1 MGMLNRIGS
10 FFRGRA
16 HRDADER
23 ELDAEVRAHA
33 EMLADEK
40 VQQGMSEQEA
50 RRAARIQMGGIEQ
63 VKEEVRGA
71 RPGVWLETLWQDV
84 RFGAR
89 MLRKNPGF
97 TAVAVLTLALGIGAN
112 TAIFSLV
119 DVVLFRPLP
128 IAKPSEVVRLTFGET
143 RGDSHWITTS
153 FPAYQDYRDNTD
165 VFSGIAAY
173 LDRLPVNF
181 SAAGASAERVDAG
194 MVTGNYFQTLGVNA
208 LLGRAISPDDD
219 RPGAPPVAMLGYTYW
234 LSHFAGERSG
244 VGAEA
249 IVDGSQFTIV
259 GVTPPGFGGVSFDN
273 FPGIWLP
280 MSEAFRIDPLLR
292 AQIPLKSESFV
303 PFSVVARLGPGVSIQ
318 RAQTQLDATAE
329 RLGAGRLVPGEGE
342 YARGWPVLVPA
353 LEGARQS
360 RARFSRLLTG
370 IVLFVLVI
378 ACADA
383 AGLLLARAETRQKE
397 IALRLALGATRIR
410 VIRLHLI
417 EALIVSALGM
427 GAGGLLAYWGV
438 RFLTAQAPPLLPIPI
453 DRAASILDLR
463 VLAFT
468 ALIGILAGVASG
480 IAPAWR
486 SSRSDLA
493 LSLRG
498 APRTASA
505 TFWRLPLRSALVVL
519 QVVACVPLL
528 VGAGLLA
535 RTLAETS
542 RIRLG
547 FDPDHVAFAST
558 DPIRQGYDK
567 AAAAKLLEP
576 LLDALRA
583 QPGVQSAALG
593 SATPLQGEP
602 GTVVVPE
609 GRDTP
614 GAKRDWVQL
623 IMVSP
628 DYFGTVGI
636 SILGGR
642 DFDSSD
648 GPNAQGVAVVD
659 AFTAREYWPGQNPI
673 GKHIRGVGPNDRT
686 FEVVGVVDDVAPLR
700 PQASGA
706 VIAAPWPV
714 VYVPVEQAYL
724 MFPFQPDINLLART
738 SGEPSRLI
746 PAIRA
751 AVARV
756 NPDLP
761 VFRAHT
767 MRDQV
772 TLVLSDQHFLS
783 RVLGLFS
790 VLATILFAAGTYGLV
805 SYSTAR
811 SAQEFG
817 IRMAL
822 GAQPRS
828 VLWIVIRKGVALMA
842 AGLAIGLAAALGLTR
857 VIAAYL
863 YGVEP
868 TDLFTFV
875 AVPLLVLGVTLAA
888 CYLPARKAT
897 KVDPMVALRYE

>member
-1 MGMLNRIGS
+1 MGWLNRILS
-10 FFRGRA
+10 FFRGVA
-16 HRDADER
+16 HREENER
-23 ELDAEVRAHA
+23 DLDAEVRAHA
-33 EMLADEK
+33 ELLADEK
-40 VQQGMSEQEA
+40 VQRGMNAREA
-50 RRAARIQMGGIEQ
+50 QRAARMEMGGIEQ
-63 VKEEVRGA
+63 VKEEVRSA
-71 RPGVWLETLWQDV
+71 RPGVWIETLWQDV

-89 MLRKNPGF
+89 MLRKSPGF

-128 IAKPSEVVRLTFGET
+128 IAKPGEVMRLTFGET

-153 FPAYQDYRDNTD
+153 FPAYQQYRDNTN

-181 SAAGASAERVDAG
+181 SAAGAGAERVDAG

-208 LLGRAISPDDD
+208 LLGRVISPDDD
-219 RPGAPPVAMLGYTYW
+219 RPGAPPVTMLGYAYW
-234 LSHFAGERSG
+234 RSHFAGGRSA
-244 VGAEA
+244 VGMET
-249 IVDGSQFTIV
+249 IVDGAQVTIV

-273 FPGIWLP
+273 FPGVWLP
-280 MSEAFRIDPLLR
+280 MSEAFQVDPLLR
-292 AQIPLKSESFV
+292 SQIPLKRESFV

-318 RAQTQLDATAE
+318 QAQTQLDATAE
-329 RLGAGRLVPGEGE
+329 RLGAGRLVPGEEG
-342 YARGWPVLVPA
+342 YARRWPVLVPA

-360 RARFSRLLTG
+360 RARFSRLLMG

-383 AGLLLARAETRQKE
+383 AGLLLARAESRQKE

-410 VIRLHLI
+410 IIRLHLI

-427 GAGGLLAYWGV
+427 GAGGLLAFWGV
-438 RFLTAQAPPLLPIPI
+438 KFLTAQAPPLLPIPI
-453 DRAASILDLR
+453 DRAASIMDLR

-486 SSRSDLA
+486 YSRTDLA
-493 LSLRG
+493 LSLKG
-498 APRTASA
+498 APRTGSTA
-505 TFWRLPLRSALVVL
+505 FWRLPLRSALIIL

-528 VGAGLLA
+528 VGAGLFA
-535 RTLAETS
+535 RTLDETS

-547 FDPDHVAFAST
+547 FDPDRVAFAST

-567 AAAAKLLEP
+567 VAAAKLLEP

-583 QPGVQSAALG
+583 QPGVQSAALS
-593 SATPLQGEP
+593 SATPLQDGP

-609 GRDTP
+609 GHEAE
-614 GAKRDWVQL
+614 GAKPDWAQL

-628 DYFGTVGI
+628 DYFNTVGI
-636 SILGGR
+636 SMLGGR

-648 GPNAQGVAVVD
+648 GPNAQSVAVVD
-659 AFTAREYWPGQNPI
+659 AFTAQEYWPGQNPI
-673 GKHIRGVGPNDRT
+673 GKHIAGVGPNDRT
-686 FEVVGVVDDVAPLR
+686 FEVVGVVGDVAPLR

-714 VYVPVEQAYL
+714 VYVPIEQAYL
-724 MFPFQPDINLLART
+724 MFPFQPDIDLLAR
-738 SGEPSRLI
+738 SRGEPSRLL

-751 AVARV
+751 AVERV
-756 NPDLP
+756 NPNLP

-772 TLVLSDQHFLS
+772 TLVLSDQYFLS
-783 RVLGLFS
+783 RVLSLFS

-811 SAQEFG
+811 STQEFG

-822 GAQPRS
+822 GAQPPS
-828 VLWIVIRKGVALMA
+828 VLWMVIRKGVALMA
-842 AGLAIGLAAALGLTR
+842 AGLAIGLVASVGLTR

-863 YGVEP
+863 YGVQP
-868 TDLFTFV
+868 TDLFTFA
-875 AVPLLVLGVTLAA
+875 AVPLLIFGVTLAA
-888 CYLPARKAT
+888 CYLPARRAT
-897 KVDPMVALRYE
+897 KVDPTVALRYE

>member
-1 MGMLNRIGS
+1 
-10 FFRGRA
+10 
-16 HRDADER
+16 
-23 ELDAEVRAHA
+23 
-33 EMLADEK
+33 
-40 VQQGMSEQEA
+40 
-50 RRAARIQMGGIEQ
+50 
-63 VKEEVRGA
+63 EVRGA

-89 MLRKNPGF
+89 MLRKNPGT
-97 TAVAVLTLALGIGAN
+97 TAIAVLTLALGIGAN

-119 DVVLFRPLP
+119 DAVLFRPLP
-128 IAKPSEVVRLTFGET
+128 ISKPAEVVRLTFGET

-153 FPAYQDYRDNTD
+153 FPAYQEYRDNTD
-165 VFSGIAAY
+165 VFSGMAAY

-208 LLGRAISPDDD
+208 LLGRVISPDDD
-219 RPGAPPVAMLGYTYW
+219 RSGAPPVAMLGYAYW
-234 LSHFAGERSG
+234 RSHFAGDRSA

-249 IVDGSQFTIV
+249 IIDGSQVTIV

-292 AQIPLKSESFV
+292 AQIPLNSESFV

-318 RAQTQLDATAE
+318 QAQTQLDTVAE
-329 RLGAGRLVPGEGE
+329 RLGAGRLVPGEGG

-360 RARFSRLLTG
+360 RARFSLLLMG

-383 AGLLLARAETRQKE
+383 AGLLLARAESRQKE

-410 VIRLHLI
+410 IVRLHLI

-480 IAPAWR
+480 VAPAWR
-486 SSRSDLA
+486 YSRSDLA
-493 LSLRG
+493 LSLKG
-498 APRTASA
+498 ASRTASA
-505 TFWRLPLRSALVVL
+505 AFWRLPLRSALVIL

-528 VGAGLLA
+528 AGAGLLA

-547 FDPDHVAFAST
+547 FDPDHAAFAST

-583 QPGVQSAALG
+583 QPGVQSAALS
-593 SATPLQGEP
+593 SATPFQGGL

-609 GRDTP
+609 GREAN
-614 GAKRDWVQL
+614 GGKADWVQL

-628 DYFGTVGI
+628 DYFSTVGI
-636 SILGGR
+636 SMLGGR

-648 GPNAQGVAVVD
+648 GPSARGVAIVD
-659 AFTAREYWPGQNPI
+659 AFTAGEYWPGQNPI
-673 GKHIRGVGPNDRT
+673 GKHITGVGPNEQT
-686 FEVVGVVDDVAPLR
+686 FEVVGVVDNVAPLR
-700 PQASGA
+700 SQASGA
-706 VIAAPWPV
+706 VITAPVPV
-714 VYVPVEQAYL
+714 VYVPIEQAYL
-724 MFPFQPDINLLART
+724 MFPFQPDITLFARS
-738 SGEPSRLI
+738 SGEPRRLL
-746 PAIRA
+746 PEIRA
-751 AVARV
+751 AVERV

-772 TLVLSDQHFLS
+772 TLVLSDQYFLS

-790 VLATILFAAGTYGLV
+790 VLATILFAAGAYGLV
-805 SYSTAR
+805 SYTTAR
-811 SAQEFG
+811 STQEFG

-828 VLWIVIRKGVALMA
+828 VLWMVIRKGIVLTV
-842 AGLAIGLAAALGLTR
+842 AGLALGLGASAGLTR
-857 VIAAYL
+857 LISAYL
-863 YGVEP
+863 YGVRP
-868 TDLFTFV
+868 NDLVTFAGV
-875 AVPLLVLGVTLAA
+875 VMLVLCVTLAA
-888 CYLPARKAT
+888 
-897 KVDPMVALRYE
+897 